1 MSLTDTADP
10 ALPDAPLLRLFDV
23 LFTTHSVTRT
33 AEQLGLSQPTVSIW
47 LAKLRTQLHDPL
59 FVRTSS
65 GMQPT
70 PRARELIAPA
80 REALAALRRLSA
92 QPEPFD
98 PAQSTRRFRLCMTEA
113 GQLTLLPMLA
123 AHVRALAP
131 GVSLETGPVDAQTAD
146 ALASGDAD
154 LALGFVPWLEAGLY
168 QQSLFAQ
175 DWVCLVHPQHP
186 RVAQGLTLRQYKD
199 EAHVGI
205 VEGTGTPLLDAALE
219 RHRVQRRLALE
230 LSTFLGLPAILSA
243 TDLVATLPR
252 HTGETLAVMG
262 GLTVHPCPVPVPSF
276 VVKQHWPARLHQD
289 AAHRWLREA
298 VAALFLREAAPRRR
312 RLGEPV
318 PAGDAR
324 DALDAPDA
332 FAAPGSAAVSA
343 GAQGDNARPAT
354 PEHARAR
361 RARRRP

>member
-146 ALASGDAD
+146 ALAAGDAD

-168 QQSLFAQ
+168 QQALFAQ
-175 DWVCLVHPQHP
+175 DWVCLVHPHHP
-186 RVAQGLTLRQYKD
+186 RVVIASPRG
-199 EAHVGI
+199 
-205 VEGTGTPLLDAALE
+205 
-219 RHRVQRRLALE
+219 RRLQQGNFPCFNVYHLI
-230 LSTFLGLPAILSA
+230 SLP
-243 TDLVATLPR
+243 
-252 HTGETLAVMG
+252 
-262 GLTVHPCPVPVPSF
+262 
-276 VVKQHWPARLHQD
+276 
-289 AAHRWLREA
+289 WLREWSRTRQKPHRTTRSKSIVWRRA
-298 VAALFLREAAPRRR
+298 AACSSQPRLFSMIGGRSTARCAMSPTRAPNCWWAALTPCRT
-312 RLGEPV
+312 
-318 PAGDAR
+318 
-324 DALDAPDA
+324 
-332 FAAPGSAAVSA
+332 VSA
-343 GAQGDNARPAT
+343 C
-354 PEHARAR
+354 
-361 RARRRP
+361 